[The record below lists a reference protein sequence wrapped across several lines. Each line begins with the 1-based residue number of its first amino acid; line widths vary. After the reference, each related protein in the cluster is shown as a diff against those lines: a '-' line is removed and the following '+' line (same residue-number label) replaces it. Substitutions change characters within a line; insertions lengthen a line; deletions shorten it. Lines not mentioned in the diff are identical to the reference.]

1 MRLPNREI
9 VYRLLF
15 VTEQGNEDQRNAA
28 NARLA
33 SLRDA
38 FNNDR
43 RFPSSRPVMPAIETE
58 CWTWWHEVANM
69 PPAPR
74 ESAPAAGTMPFGQI
88 PG

>member
-1 MRLPNREI
+1 MRPPNREI

-38 FNNDR
+38 FSNDR
-43 RFPSSRPVMPAIETE
+43 RFPSSRPIMPSIETE

-74 ESAPAAGTMPFGQI
+74 QQQAPAAPVS
-88 PG
+88 PLVS